1 MMGYNR
7 LLFFGGFMKKLILIG
22 GPMGVGKTA
31 VSKKLCKTLDHCVFL
46 DGDWCWDMH
55 PFIVD
60 EETKKMV
67 MNNIVYQLNQFL
79 LCSSIHYVVFC
90 WVMHEQSLI
99 EEIINRIES
108 DCEVYSFSLVCTKEE
123 LTKRIQKDIDL
134 GIRQQDVL
142 NRSIER
148 LEMYQHLQTIKVDT
162 SMLSIDEVVCSIK
175 ETIIS
180 I

>member
-1 MMGYNR
+1 
-7 LLFFGGFMKKLILIG
+7 MKKLILIG

-31 VSKKLCKTLDHCVFL
+31 VSKTLYKTLENSVFL

-55 PFIVD
+55 PFIVND
-60 EETKKMV
+60 ETKKMV
-67 MNNIVYQLNQFL
+67 MNNIGYQLNQFL
-79 LCSSIHYVVFC
+79 CCSSIHYVVFC
-90 WVMHEQSLI
+90 WVMHEQTI
-99 EEIINRIES
+99 IDEIISRIES
-108 DCEVYSFSLVCTKEE
+108 ECEVYSFSLVCTKEE

-142 NRSIER
+142 NKSIER
-148 LEMYQHLQTIKVDT
+148 LEMYQHLQTTKVDT
-162 SMLSIDEVVCSIK
+162 SMLSIDEVVSSIK